1 MFPKWSLQFVA
12 GFSYYSYR
20 LQNEEGIGES
30 LPIPFRI
37 FLHVRAIM
45 YIAQT
50 LLSAD
55 KTFKSVSW
63 NVRNGYW
70 LIFIIL
76 L

>member
-1 MFPKWSLQFVA
+1 MFPEACNLWQAS
-12 GFSYYSYR
+12 GCR

-37 FLHVRAIM
+37 FLHVRATIM

-55 KTFKSVSW
+55 KTFKSVS
-63 NVRNGYW
+63 
-70 LIFIIL
+70 
-76 L
+76 

>member
-37 FLHVRAIM
+37 FLHVRV
-45 YIAQT
+45 
-50 LLSAD
+50 
-55 KTFKSVSW
+55 TFV
-63 NVRNGYW
+63 
-70 LIFIIL
+70 
-76 L
+76 